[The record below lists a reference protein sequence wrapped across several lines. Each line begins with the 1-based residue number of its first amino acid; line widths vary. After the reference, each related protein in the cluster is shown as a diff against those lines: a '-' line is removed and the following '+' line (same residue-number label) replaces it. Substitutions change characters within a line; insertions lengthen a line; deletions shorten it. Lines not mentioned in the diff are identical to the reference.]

1 MGDTDFV
8 LLLAHGSLEKWGKN
22 LDNGFM
28 DRDERASFTRSETY
42 SCKNPVLY
50 TGTRVR
56 AGN

>member
-8 LLLAHGSLEKWGKN
+8 LLLAHGSLEKWGNN
-22 LDNGFM
+22 LDKSFM
-28 DRDERASFTRSETY
+28 NRDERASLARSDSY